1 MIFTPSHLLLTL
13 FPAVSVLF
21 FASVWTVCV
30 EECVWVWVDS
40 SSADATYNNCQ
51 LSSLSII
58 HYVHPRA
65 SHKCR
70 RVRTRCLEGV
80 WLCKRWI
87 FRDAS
92 AALEG
97 AVVVGSAASHI
108 TEKAGLRRGRKEKKR
123 GLVGS
128 LRGRF
133 QNARTAG
140 AGKMKHRE
148 IKKDRKVLIMCGW
161 EMVYF

>member
-1 MIFTPSHLLLTL
+1 MIFTPSHLLRTL
-13 FPAVSVLF
+13 FPAVSLLL
-21 FASVWTVCV
+21 FASVWTACV
-30 EECVWVWVDS
+30 EECVWVWEDS

-58 HYVHPRA
+58 HHVHPRA

-80 WLCKRWI
+80 WLCKRGI
-87 FRDAS
+87 FRDVS
-92 AALEG
+92 AAFK
-97 AVVVGSAASHI
+97 
-108 TEKAGLRRGRKEKKR
+108 KAGLRRGRKEKKP

-128 LRGRF
+128 LTGRF

-140 AGKMKHRE
+140 AGKIKHRE